1 PSIKIDAVRS
11 FGGEAVLHGDAYDEA
26 YEHAMRLAA
35 EQGLTFV
42 HPFADPDVIAG
53 QGTIGVELTRQ
64 WRTPPAAVFVPV
76 GGGGLVAGIGSYVKQ
91 LYPEV
96 AVIGVEP
103 VEAASMHESLR
114 HGHPVTLDH
123 VGIFADG
130 VAVRRVSDHT
140 FAVAREV
147 VDEIVLVETDQICA
161 AIKDIF
167 EDCRVIME
175 PAGA

>member
-1 PSIKIDAVRS
+1 
-11 FGGEAVLHGDAYDEA
+11 DAYDEA
-26 YEHAMRLAA
+26 YEHALQRAA

-64 WRTPPAAVFVPV
+64 WQTPPAAVFVPV
-76 GGGGLVAGIGSYVKQ
+76 GGGGLIAGIGSYIKQ

-114 HGHPVTLDH
+114 YGHPVTLDH

-147 VDEIVLVETDQICA
+147 VDEIVLVETDEICA
-161 AIKDIF
+161 AIK
-167 EDCRVIME
+167 
-175 PAGA
+175 